1 MGLTLH
7 SETTSAEHE
16 ESLAWVRWMFQSIR
30 IRCDAIVFVTEG
42 TNRSRIIADW
52 QDFSDKVWHP
62 VLAPML
68 LEAWRDAHAGDV
80 ASLIAEGSA
89 MGGHLADDA
98 RERSIAAGE
107 LLLRATRGAKYQG
120 VLGQLRQE
128 LGRRQA
134 DAPLGVIW
142 AAVAVLF
149 QLPPADMLTEYL
161 REEWLTA
168 LREHPQPHEPQGPL
182 SFSAMAHRALREA
195 GIGASFAA

>member
-1 MGLTLH
+1 MALH
-7 SETTSAEHE
+7 SETSGAGHE

-30 IRCDAIVFVTEG
+30 IRCDAIVFETAS
-42 TNRSRIIADW
+42 TNRSGIIADW

-62 VLAPML
+62 ILAPML
-68 LEAWRDAHAGDV
+68 LAAWHDAQAGDV
-80 ASLIAEGSA
+80 ASLIAEGCARS
-89 MGGHLADDA
+89 GQLTGDA
-98 RERSIAAGE
+98 RERSVAAGE
-107 LLLRATRGAKYQG
+107 LLLRATHGAKYQG

-134 DAPLGVIW
+134 DAPLAVIW
-142 AAVAVLF
+142 AAVSVLF

-182 SFSAMAHRALREA
+182 SFSAMAHRALRGA

>member
-30 IRCDAIVFVTEG
+30 IRCDAIVFVTAA
-42 TNRSRIIADW
+42 TNRSGIISDW
-52 QDFSDKVWHP
+52 QDFSDAVWQP

-68 LEAWRDAHAGDV
+68 LGAWRAAQAGDV
-80 ASLIAEGSA
+80 AGLISAGSTT
-89 MGGHLADDA
+89 GGPLADDV
-98 RERSIAAGE
+98 RERSVAAGE

-128 LGRRQA
+128 LERLETE
-134 DAPLGVIW
+134 APLGVIW

-195 GIGASFAA
+195 GIGAAFAA